1 MKSFLNALSEAFKLV
16 ISFDGEVYG
25 IIALTL
31 TVTVLSTAVAALIG
45 LPLGIML
52 GSINFK
58 VKKLLMRI
66 INTLM
71 GLPPLVAGLIVY
83 IIFSSSGPFGRARI
97 LFTPTAMVIA
107 QVIIVLP
114 VIVGLTEAASR
125 TKSILM
131 EETCRGLQIN
141 GVKKYKLL
149 LHESRYAVVSALLTA
164 YGRAISEVGAVMMVG
179 GNIQY
184 RTRVMTTAIVL
195 ETGKGNF
202 ERALALGIVLLFIS
216 FVINSVMQSIQEAR

>member
-1 MKSFLNALSEAFKLV
+1 VKSFLNALSEAFKLV

-184 RTRVMTTAIVL
+184 RTRVIVL